1 MTGGAD
7 TRERLLQAT
16 IELLAGPG
24 MAAVSARGIAARA
37 EVNQGLVFYHFGS
50 VTALVAQ
57 ATRLSTE
64 NTVMLYRAALRHA
77 GSFGELLA
85 VGRRLHA
92 EAASVGSV
100 RVMAQLLAA
109 GQSAPAYADVAR
121 QSLDL
126 WFAEVTAAVERLLD
140 ASPSATW
147 WTWLASPVRWARRSS
162 VSSSTRA
169 WTATAQPG
177 HSTPSPSSPC
187 CSTCWTTSARSS
199 VACSPH
205 DCAHRRRS
213 LTLPRKSCITARRP
227 PSSR

>member
-37 EVNQGLVFYHFGS
+37 EVNQGLMFYHFGS

-109 GQSAPAYADVAR
+109 GQSDPAYADVAR

-126 WFAEVTAAVERLLD
+126 WFAEVTAAVERLLNDSPMRDLVDVPALARAVGASFVGLELYEGVD
-140 ASPSATW
+140 AGGAAQALDA
-147 WTWLASPVRWARRSS
+147 LAQLTVLIDVLDGLGPVERRLLTSRLRAAKARR
-162 VSSSTRA
+162 
-169 WTATAQPG
+169 
-177 HSTPSPSSPC
+177 
-187 CSTCWTTSARSS
+187 
-199 VACSPH
+199 
-205 DCAHRRRS
+205 
-213 LTLPRKSCITARRP
+213 
-227 PSSR
+227 

>member
-64 NTVMLYRAALRHA
+64 NTVMLYRAALRYE
-77 GSFGELLA
+77 GSFGEPLA

-109 GQSAPAYADVAR
+109 GQSDPAYADVAR

-140 ASPSATW
+140 ASPVRDLVDVAGLARAVGASFIGLELYEGVDGDGATGALDA
-147 WTWLASPVRWARRSS
+147 LAQLTVLLDVLDDLSPVERR
-162 VSSSTRA
+162 
-169 WTATAQPG
+169 
-177 HSTPSPSSPC
+177 
-187 CSTCWTTSARSS
+187 
-199 VACSPH
+199 
-205 DCAHRRRS
+205 
-213 LTLPRKSCITARRP
+213 LLTARLRP
-227 PSSR
+227 PKGAR